1 MRRWCGIKRR
11 AYFFDVDAFLNI
23 IDDHIERNDPVK
35 ALQVVDF
42 AQSQHPTSID
52 FLLRQAQLL
61 AMVDRTEEALA
72 ILDKAEQLT
81 PADPDL
87 HMIRGSIYSSLQ
99 QFEKAVACF
108 NQAIPLADE
117 LDILYLNLAYVY
129 ESWGDYNKAIEYLQL
144 SLEDN
149 PKTMSPCTR
158 SRSVTSSRTVSKTA
172 FPFTSASSTSN
183 LTVTLPGIISATY

>member
-1 MRRWCGIKRR
+1 MEEEEFPNPNEESSRIRHSIERYEEMVRNKE

-23 IDDHIERNDPVK
+23 IDYYIERNDPVK

-87 HMIRGSIYSSLQ
+87 HMIRGASTLPCNSL
-99 QFEKAVACF
+99 KR
-108 NQAIPLADE
+108 
-117 LDILYLNLAYVY
+117 
-129 ESWGDYNKAIEYLQL
+129 QL
-144 SLEDN
+144 PASTR
-149 PKTMSPCTR
+149 PFRSPMNWI
-158 SRSVTSSRTVSKTA
+158 
-172 FPFTSASSTSN
+172 FFTS
-183 LTVTLPGIISATY
+183 TLPTFTRAGAITTRPSNTCS